1 MSRVTI
7 KDKTFEVS
15 IPEEEIQQR
24 VRAVADR
31 INHDLQGKNPIFL
44 AVLNGSF
51 VFAADLVRC
60 ITIPSE
66 SLSFAF
72 SLMRRRNLRASSRK
86 L

>member
-7 KDKTFEVS
+7 KDKAFEVS
-15 IPEEEIQQR
+15 ITEEEIQQR

-66 SLSFAF
+66 SLSFAS

>member
-15 IPEEEIQQR
+15 ITEEEIQQR

-60 ITIPSE
+60 IRAR
-66 SLSFAF
+66 SLSFAS